1 MSKPLTC
8 RHCNGTTFCGGSIS
22 SSSGKLRTRPA
33 CPTCLVKSRLD
44 PGGIYDRVVCSVCQ
58 GTGLVQPAS
67 ETPRTR
73 KASPWSVVAVVA
85 IVAAAAIFFSVSFY
99 FYMRGL
105 STPDESRRAIQEL
118 SRKTARESR
127 DTIKLRVSAGM
138 TRDYV
143 EYALGKPDTTQEM
156 NNGDILLELW
166 EYECADGRVQI
177 SILDGKVQSVKP

>member
-1 MSKPLTC
+1 
-8 RHCNGTTFCGGSIS
+8 
-22 SSSGKLRTRPA
+22 
-33 CPTCLVKSRLD
+33 
-44 PGGIYDRVVCSVCQ
+44 
-58 GTGLVQPAS
+58 LVQPAS

-73 KASPWSVVAVVA
+73 KASRWGVAAVVA
-85 IVAAAAIFFSVSFY
+85 IVAAAAVFFSVSFY
-99 FYMRGL
+99 FYLRTL
-105 STPDESRRAIQEL
+105 NTPEESRRAIQEL

-127 DTIKLRVSAGM
+127 DTVKLRVSVGM

-156 NNGDILLELW
+156 NNGDVALELW